1 MSNKLVLEIRNF
13 YGNRDLHLEIIGF
26 NFPQIP
32 AVSASAMGSSSN
44 TKFKDLNH
52 ISVERIYDKST
63 TLLTNKIGAKFPEMK
78 IKGVYSRG
86 TDGFLQRGVFTFSQ
100 PILDSFSFRQS
111 SSDENLFS
119 YDISFAE
126 FSAKIDSTADV
137 LKKVGI
143 Y

>member
-26 NFPQIP
+26 NFPQMPAIP
-32 AVSASAMGSSSN
+32 SSSVHSSSN
-44 TKFKDLNH
+44 TKFETLKQ
-52 ISVERIYDKST
+52 IYVERIYDKST
-63 TLLTNKIGAKFPEMK
+63 TLLTNKIGARFPEMK

-86 TDGFLQRGVFTFSQ
+86 TNGFLQRGVFTFSEAV
-100 PILDSFSFRQS
+100 LDSFSFSQS
-111 SSDENLFS
+111 SSDKNLFT
-119 YDISFAE
+119 YDISFIE
-126 FSAKIDSTADV
+126 FSWKIDSTADV